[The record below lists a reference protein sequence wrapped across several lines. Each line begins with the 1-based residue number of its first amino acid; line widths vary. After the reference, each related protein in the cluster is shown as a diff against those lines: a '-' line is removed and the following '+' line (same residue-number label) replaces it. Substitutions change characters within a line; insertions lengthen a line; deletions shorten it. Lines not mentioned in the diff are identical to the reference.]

1 MARPTKYRPEY
12 DEQAYKLCQL
22 GATDKD
28 IADFFNVAES
38 TINKWKLEYESFSE
52 ALKASK
58 ADLDARVERSL
69 YQRAVGYDA
78 PEDKIFNNNG
88 EPLIVPTI
96 KHYAPDTTAQI
107 FWLKNRQPQRWRDKP
122 ENIDANE
129 ALVEALH
136 ALADNL
142 PL

>member
-1 MARPTKYRPEY
+1 M
-12 DEQAYKLCQL
+12 CQL

-38 TINKWKLEYESFSE
+38 TINKWKVECESFSE